1 MLCDLYTPGKS
12 TVMTYVVQLD
22 WQDVTL
28 VNFSYY
34 IDVWSCVR
42 YATVLHCCVLPE
54 GLALK

>member
-1 MLCDLYTPGKS
+1 
-12 TVMTYVVQLD
+12 MTYVVQLD